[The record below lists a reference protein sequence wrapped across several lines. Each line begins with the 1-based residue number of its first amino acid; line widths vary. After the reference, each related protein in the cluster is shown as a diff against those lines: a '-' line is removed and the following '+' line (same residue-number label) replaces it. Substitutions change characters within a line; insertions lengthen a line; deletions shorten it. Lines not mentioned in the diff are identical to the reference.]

1 MNKYAAVV
9 KAAKLSRD
17 KILNR
22 SKIKFDVDVYE
33 VQSNGNIRHLWPMT
47 HNFTCPG
54 YNRPVEYVVQALT
67 EKLVRYHKQNNRVV
81 IMFEKDATVNEGLLI
96 KEVEAAHVRTF
107 GETESPDS

>member
-17 KILNR
+17 KEFNR
-22 SKIKFDVDVYE
+22 SKIKFDVDLYE
-33 VQSNGNIRHLWPMT
+33 IVGSKVRHLYPQT

-54 YNRPVEYVVQALT
+54 YNRPVEYVVQTLT
-67 EKLVRYHKQNNRVV
+67 EKLVRYHKQNGRVV
-81 IMFEKDATVNEGLLI
+81 IMFEKDATVNEELLI